1 MKLVESNFLKVNDMN
16 VNVDFFLKKDCINL
30 LRGSNGVGKTT
41 FITRLLDISKE
52 VSICFQ
58 HRLASINSTRVKD
71 ILKVLS
77 ENDSL
82 DRKSLDQYLELFNY
96 SQFLDREVNEL
107 SGGENQVLKL
117 VLNLS
122 SNKNILIFDEPS
134 QYLDSSNLSLFCD
147 ALLKKSNSKKILIVE
162 HNISYL
168 KNLPLEEILMVKQK
182 GNIEI
187 KNV

>member
-1 MKLVESNFLKVNDMN
+1 LKLVESNFLKINDMN
-16 VNVDFFLKKDCINL
+16 VSVDFFLKKDCINL
-30 LRGSNGVGKTT
+30 LRGANGVGKTT
-41 FITRLLDISKE
+41 FIIKLLDISKK

-77 ENDSL
+77 ENNSL
-82 DRKSLDQYLELFNY
+82 DKKSLDQYLEIFNY

-117 VLNLS
+117 ILNLS
-122 SNKNILIFDEPS
+122 SKKDILIFDEPA
-134 QYLDSSNLSLFCD
+134 QYLDTTNLYLFCD
-147 ALLKKSNSKKILIVE
+147 ALLKKYNSKTILIVE
-162 HNISYL
+162 HNTSYL
-168 KNLPLEEILMVKQK
+168 KNLPLEEILMVKQE
-182 GNIEI
+182 GHIEI